1 MKLFINAGG
10 KGERL
15 LPLTKDIPKPMIPIA
30 GKPVLH
36 HLTDWAINNGVKEIV
51 MMNGHKA
58 EKIVDY
64 FKDGSDF
71 GINISHSNEPRPLDS
86 GGPIKFAKKYMEG
99 AFIYLSGDHLCD
111 VDLERMIEF
120 HKSKK
125 ADMTIL
131 VHKSTHPEDSDI
143 LKVDEIGKITNFIS
157 KHGDHTGAGNLSNSG
172 LCIIEPQII
181 NLMDKEIFNF
191 ENYIY
196 PKALKNNMN
205 LFAYHTEEF
214 MSDMG
219 TFERLKKCEEY
230 LESQKFKK

>member
-1 MKLFINAGG
+1 MKLFINTGG
-10 KGERL
+10 KGKRL

-36 HLTDWAINNGVKEIV
+36 HLADWARNNGIKEII
-51 MMNGHKA
+51 MMNGYKA

-71 GINISHSNEPRPLDS
+71 GINISHSNEPYPLDS
-86 GGPIKFAKKYMEG
+86 GGPINFAKKYIDG
-99 AFIYLSGDHLCD
+99 TFIYLSGDHLCD
-111 VDLERMIEF
+111 INIEKMIKF
-120 HKSKK
+120 HKEKD

-131 VHKSTHPEDSDI
+131 VHKSTHPKDSDI
-143 LKVDEIGKITNFIS
+143 LKVDENGKVTKFIS
-157 KHGDHTGAGNLSNSG
+157 KHENHTGSDNLSNSG

-181 NLMDKEIFNF
+181 SLMDREIFNF

-196 PKALKNNMN
+196 PRALKKNMN
-205 LFAYHTEEF
+205 IFAYYTEEF

-230 LESQKFKK
+230 LNRKL